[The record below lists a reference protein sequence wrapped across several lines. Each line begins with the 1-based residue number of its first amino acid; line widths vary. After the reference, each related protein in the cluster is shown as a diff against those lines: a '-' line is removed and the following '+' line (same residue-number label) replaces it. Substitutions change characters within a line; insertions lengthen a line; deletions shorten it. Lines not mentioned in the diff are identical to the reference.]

1 VSMQAVLKRDEHA
14 AISLER
20 IQVPQPGPDDV
31 LVRVK
36 ATAICGTDLHIAH
49 WSGMAQSMGVRL
61 PLVLGHEFSGEIVE
75 TGQNVRDL
83 ARGDYIAGETHI
95 PCGQCYQCL
104 NGLQHICGRLKM
116 FGIHR
121 DGSFA
126 EYTTI
131 PALCARKIPAS
142 IPPKIGAILEP
153 LGTSLRAAL
162 DLGIAGEVVAVTGCG
177 PIGLLAVAA
186 AKAMGAFQV
195 VATDIRA
202 DRLAL
207 ARRLGADAAFDPT
220 KTDVV
225 AEVLALTH
233 GVGADAF
240 IDASGSEKAIQ
251 SGFKCLRKGGKVAL
265 IGLPS
270 TPVSLNV
277 GVDIVFKEAKI
288 VGIHGRMLYATWT
301 HMENMLTSGKLAVD
315 CVITHEMPLANC
327 ATGMALLE
335 EGMGGKVVLV
345 P

>member
-1 VSMQAVLKRDEHA
+1 MTMLAVVKRDEHS
-14 AISLER
+14 AIGLER
-20 IQVPQPGPDDV
+20 IRMPEPGPDDV

-49 WSGMAQSMGVRL
+49 WSGMAQSIGVRL

-75 TGQNVRDL
+75 AGRNVRDL
-83 ARGDYIAGETHI
+83 ACGDYIAGETHI

-142 IPPKIGAILEP
+142 IPPKVGAILEP

-162 DLGIAGEVVAVTGCG
+162 ELGVSGEAVAVTGCG
-177 PIGLLAVAA
+177 PIGLLAIAA
-186 AKAMGAFQV
+186 AKATGAYRV

-202 DRLAL
+202 DRLDL
-207 ARRLGADAAFDPT
+207 ARRMGADAAFDPT
-220 KTDVV
+220 TTDVV

-233 GVGADAF
+233 GVGVDAF

-251 SGFKCLRKGGKVAL
+251 LAFKCLRKGGKAAL

-270 TPVSLNV
+270 APVSLNV
-277 GVDIVFKEAKI
+277 GVDMVFKEARI
-288 VGIHGRMLYATWT
+288 VGIHGRMMYATWT
-301 HMENMLTSGKLAVD
+301 HMENMLSSGKLVVEP
-315 CVITHEMPLANC
+315 VITHTMSLTEY

-335 EGMGGKVVLV
+335 EGKGGKVILV

>member
-1 VSMQAVLKRDEHA
+1 
-14 AISLER
+14 
-20 IQVPQPGPDDV
+20 
-31 LVRVK
+31 
-36 ATAICGTDLHIAH
+36 
-49 WSGMAQSMGVRL
+49 MAQSIGVRL

-75 TGQNVRDL
+75 AGRNVRDL
-83 ARGDYIAGETHI
+83 ACGDYIAGETHI

-142 IPPKIGAILEP
+142 IPPKVGAILEP

-162 DLGIAGEVVAVTGCG
+162 ELGVSGEAVAVTGCG
-177 PIGLLAVAA
+177 PIGLLAIAA
-186 AKAMGAFQV
+186 AKATGAYRV

-202 DRLAL
+202 DRLDL
-207 ARRLGADAAFDPT
+207 ARRMGADAAFDPT
-220 KTDVV
+220 TTDVV

-233 GVGADAF
+233 GVGVDAF

-251 SGFKCLRKGGKVAL
+251 LAFKCLRKGGKAAL

-270 TPVSLNV
+270 APVSLNV
-277 GVDIVFKEAKI
+277 GVDMVFKEARI
-288 VGIHGRMLYATWT
+288 VGIHGRMMYATWT
-301 HMENMLTSGKLAVD
+301 HMENMLSSGKLVVEP
-315 CVITHEMPLANC
+315 VITHTMSLTEY

-335 EGMGGKVVLV
+335 EGTGGTVILV

>member
-1 VSMQAVLKRDEHA
+1 MTMQAVLKHDESS
-14 AISLER
+14 AINLER
-20 IQVPQPGPDDV
+20 IQIPQPGPDDV

-49 WSGMAQSMGVRL
+49 WSGMAQSMGIRL

-75 TGQNVRDL
+75 TGRNVREL
-83 ARGDYIAGETHI
+83 SRGDYIAGETHI

-142 IPPKIGAILEP
+142 IPPRIGAILEP

-162 DLGIAGEVVAVTGCG
+162 ELGVSGEVVAVTGCG
-177 PIGLLAVAA
+177 PIGLLAIAA
-186 AKAMGAFQV
+186 VKAMGAFQI

-202 DRLAL
+202 DRLDL
-207 ARRLGADAAFDPT
+207 ARRLGADIALDPT

-225 AEVLALTH
+225 AEALVLTH
-233 GVGADAF
+233 GVGVDSF

-251 SGFKCLRKGGKVAL
+251 LAFQCLRKGGKAAL

-270 TPVSLNV
+270 TPVSLNM
-277 GVDIVFKEAKI
+277 GVDVVFKEAKI
-288 VGIHGRMLYATWT
+288 VGIHGRMMYATWT
-301 HMENMLTSGKLAVD
+301 HMENMLSSGKLTVD
-315 CVITHEMPLANC
+315 PVVTHEMPLADC
-327 ATGMALLE
+327 SKGMALLE
-335 EGMGGKVVLV
+335 EGKGGKVVLV

>member
-1 VSMQAVLKRDEHA
+1 MLAVLKRDEHS
-14 AISLER
+14 AISVER
-20 IQVPQPGPDDV
+20 IRVPEPGPDEV

-49 WSGMAQSMGVRL
+49 WSGIAQSVGVRL
-61 PLVLGHEFSGEIVE
+61 PLVLGHEFSGEIAE
-75 TGQNVRDL
+75 TGHNVRGL

-95 PCGQCYQCL
+95 PCGECYQCL

-131 PALCARKIPAS
+131 PALCARKIPTS
-142 IPPKIGAILEP
+142 IPPEIGAILEP

-162 DLGIAGEVVAVTGCG
+162 ELGVSGEVVAVTGCG
-177 PIGLLAVAA
+177 PIGLLAIAA
-186 AKAMGAFQV
+186 AKAMGAFRV
-195 VATDIRA
+195 VATDIRS
-202 DRLAL
+202 DRLDL
-207 ARRLGADAAFDPT
+207 ARRLGADVALDPT

-233 GVGADAF
+233 GVGVDAF
-240 IDASGSEKAIQ
+240 IDASGSDKAIQ
-251 SGFKCLRKGGKVAL
+251 LAFKCLRKGGKAAL

-277 GVDIVFKEAKI
+277 GVDVVLKEAKI
-288 VGIHGRMLYATWT
+288 VGIHGRVMYATWT
-301 HMENMLTSGKLAVD
+301 HMENMLSNGKLVVD
-315 CVITHEMPLANC
+315 PVVTHEMSLADC
-327 ATGMALLE
+327 AKGMALLE
-335 EGMGGKVVLV
+335 EGKGGKVVLV

>member
-1 VSMQAVLKRDEHA
+1 MTMQAVLKHDESS
-14 AISLER
+14 AISLEQ
-20 IQVPQPGPDDV
+20 IQIPQPGPDEV

-49 WSGMAQSMGVRL
+49 WSGMAQSMGIRL

-75 TGQNVRDL
+75 TGRNVREL
-83 ARGDYIAGETHI
+83 SRGDYIAGETHI

-142 IPPKIGAILEP
+142 IPPRIGAILEP

-162 DLGIAGEVVAVTGCG
+162 ELGVSGEVVAVTGCG
-177 PIGLLAVAA
+177 PIGLLAIAV
-186 AKAMGAFQV
+186 AKAMGAFQI

-202 DRLAL
+202 DRLDL
-207 ARRLGADAAFDPT
+207 ARRLGADIALDPM

-225 AEVLALTH
+225 AEALVLTH
-233 GVGADAF
+233 GVGVDSF

-251 SGFKCLRKGGKVAL
+251 LAFQCLRKGGKAAL

-270 TPVSLNV
+270 TPVSLNM
-277 GVDIVFKEAKI
+277 GVDVVFKEAKI
-288 VGIHGRMLYATWT
+288 VGIHGRMMYATWT
-301 HMENMLTSGKLAVD
+301 HMENMLSSGKLTVD
-315 CVITHEMPLANC
+315 PVVTHEMSLADC
-327 ATGMALLE
+327 SKGMALLE
-335 EGMGGKVVLV
+335 EGKGGKVVLV

>member
-1 VSMQAVLKRDEHA
+1 MQAILKRDQRS
-14 AISLER
+14 AISLEQ

-49 WSGMAQSMGVRL
+49 WSGMAQTMGVRL

-75 TGQNVRDL
+75 TGRNVRDV

-104 NGLQHICGRLKM
+104 NGLQHICGRLQM

-131 PALCARKIPAS
+131 PAFCARRIPAS

-153 LGTSLRAAL
+153 LGTSLRAVL
-162 DLGIAGEVVAVTGCG
+162 ELGVSGEVVAVTGCG
-177 PIGLLAVAA
+177 PIGLLAIAA
-186 AKAMGAFQV
+186 AKAMGAFLIL
-195 VATDIRA
+195 ATDVRA
-202 DRLAL
+202 DRLDL
-207 ARRLGADAAFDPT
+207 ARRLGADAALDPT
-220 KTDVV
+220 KADVV
-225 AEVLALTH
+225 AEVLAMTH

-240 IDASGSEKAIQ
+240 IDASGNETAIQ
-251 SGFKCLRKGGKVAL
+251 MAFKCLRKGGKAAL

-270 TPVSLNV
+270 TPVSLNL
-277 GVDIVFKEAKI
+277 GVDVVFKEAKI
-288 VGIHGRMLYATWT
+288 LGIHGRTMYATWT
-301 HMENMLTSGKLAVD
+301 HMENMLSSGKLSVD
-315 CVITHEMPLANC
+315 PVVTHEMPLADC

-335 EGMGGKVVLV
+335 EGKGGKVILV